1 MGVENK
7 EEIERAQIQLKEERT
22 RYLDLKKQLSE
33 SDKNIK
39 RIEGYIAYLTGKPL
53 SEIKSSKSI
62 PDHIEEI
69 LRQNRKPMRIKDI
82 LFALQRKEASL
93 RHTAE
98 QTVAGALIRYVN
110 QNKRFQRTAPNTYFV
125 LEGGNM

>member
-1 MGVENK
+1 MAVENN
-7 EEIERAQIQLKEERT
+7 EELERAQIQLNEEKVN
-22 RYLDLKKQLSE
+22 YLNLKKLLSE

-53 SEIKSSKSI
+53 SEIKSSRSI

-69 LRQNRKPMRIKDI
+69 LRNNGKPMRIKDI
-82 LFALQRKEASL
+82 LFELRKKETSL
-93 RHTAE
+93 KHTAE

-110 QNKRFQRTAPNTYFV
+110 QSKRFQRTAPNTYFI
-125 LEGGNM
+125 LEGGDM